1 MSIPLLVLQWPA
13 TLEEPQSETVFA
25 IEEGETWM
33 TPLVRYLEND
43 ILLEDRMEARKNKE
57 ASRKIMYLPGEAIPE
72 ILLRRVFEM
81 CYTSRSR
88 YIRFRDRTS
97 TSTNYTTITSAN
109 DTTSTS
115 IDSTN
120 SETIDN
126 TSAAIDTD
134 FCHRSIPLKIPERS
148 SCPQDI
154 ADSTLKSIDIS
165 SCDPTSDGDREITM
179 EDFLEL
185 RVLGVGG
192 WRKA

>member
-57 ASRKIMYLPGEAIPE
+57 ASRKILYLPGEAIPE

-88 YIRFRDRTS
+88 YIRFR
-97 TSTNYTTITSAN
+97 
-109 DTTSTS
+109 
-115 IDSTN
+115 DSTN